1 MQAFYGGDEMSG
13 VTKEI
18 DTYVIHYSS
27 SANGAVVAP
36 EIFLSKTGRY
46 VGKITFNKGAKTEI
60 NRDRLR
66 VNYPLSSFND
76 IIDILRNEKPLF
88 LTVFSDLNKGE
99 LSTTHEPVGE
109 GELD

>member
-1 MQAFYGGDEMSG
+1 MAG

-18 DTYVIHYSS
+18 DTYVINYSS
-27 SANGAVVAP
+27 SANGAAVDP
-36 EIFLSKTGRY
+36 EIFLSKSGRY
-46 VGKITFNKGAKTEI
+46 VGKITFSKKAKTEI

-66 VNYPLSSFND
+66 VNYPLSSFHD

-88 LTVFSDLNKGE
+88 LTIFSDLNKCE